1 MDMFR
6 RLRATGPSFLV
17 PLAWAFVTAAHFD
30 LVSTHAVFVAHVVM
44 TVLLAGFAV
53 TGRDDMRTGVLRVW
67 WYVIAV
73 GVFVT
78 LAGLIGFQVDAMSA
92 VLWGVSLGGW
102 MLLPAI
108 GFVYTARRV
117 SEGAWIYTAGTVTC
131 LIGVALYVAGVV
143 GGGLLVQ
150 VSGLVFVGIGQTA
163 GILDATVRY

>member
-30 LVSTHAVFVAHVVM
+30 FVSTHAVFVAHVVM
-44 TVLLAGFAV
+44 VVLLAGFAV

-92 VLWGVSLGGW
+92 VLWGTSLCGW
-102 MLLPAI
+102 MFLPAV

-117 SEGAWIYTAGTVTC
+117 SEGAWIYTAGTVAC
-131 LIGVALYVAGVV
+131 LVGVTLYVAGVV
-143 GGGLLVQ
+143 GGNLIVQ
-150 VSGLVFVGIGQTA
+150 VSGLVVVGIGQTA